1 MGLFSFFLKEARAPV
16 VPRVCLGADLGRP
29 GLGLFWYRTG
39 LACWALC
46 SWQPP
51 PAGHFVW
58 EAASPR
64 SLRVSTLSTSLP
76 FFSFFL
82 LVSRVPRR
90 GTVLTKYFTTT
101 TPTMH
106 LRATMYVTPLYR
118 NSQGIVRPCKENF
131 EVLSPEHTDA
141 FCLSRYWVST
151 LCINHFSFKFYGS

>member
-64 SLRVSTLSTSLP
+64 SLRVSTLSTL
-76 FFSFFL
+76 
-82 LVSRVPRR
+82 
-90 GTVLTKYFTTT
+90 
-101 TPTMH
+101 
-106 LRATMYVTPLYR
+106 A
-118 NSQGIVRPCKENF
+118 
-131 EVLSPEHTDA
+131 
-141 FCLSRYWVST
+141 CLSFLFFFYFGESCAT
-151 LCINHFSFKFYGS
+151 AGHSFDKVFHYCHPNYALEGYDVCHPPL